1 MWLFA
6 IWLHSD
12 LVRWFSS
19 ALSHR
24 PWWAHLQNEV
34 NKLIQAVSLGEQLH
48 VEWLTSSDRCR
59 PPDDHTRGRTA
70 LRHPFV
76 QPGVTE
82 GRRGR
87 GNRSLSDDGLC
98 QMGQTRYNSKQEQAH
113 VCSVTYMKNQQKLP
127 LCAPGWNRCG
137 RLQCFAG
144 VTHTSRALNVKTPV
158 CINTSPGFPHE
169 AQCSKTC
176 TESYKQQIDKPQKPV
191 MSACSLS

>member
-1 MWLFA
+1 MWLFEV
-6 IWLHSD
+6 WLHSD

-24 PWWAHLQNEV
+24 LWWAHLQNEV

-98 QMGQTRYNSKQEQAH
+98 QMGQTRSNSQQGQTH
-113 VCSVTYMKNQQKLP
+113 VCSVTSMKINKSWRPARLMW
-127 LCAPGWNRCG
+127 WNRCG
-137 RLQCFAG
+137 GLQCLAG
-144 VTHTSRALNVKTPV
+144 GHARFTHAN
-158 CINTSPGFPHE
+158 CQNTGLH
-169 AQCSKTC
+169 
-176 TESYKQQIDKPQKPV
+176 
-191 MSACSLS
+191 